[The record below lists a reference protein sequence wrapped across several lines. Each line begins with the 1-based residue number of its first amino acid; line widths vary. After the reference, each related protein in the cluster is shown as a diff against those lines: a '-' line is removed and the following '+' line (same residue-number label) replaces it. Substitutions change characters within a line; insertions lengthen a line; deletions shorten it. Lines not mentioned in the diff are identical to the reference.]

1 MKVTVNL
8 SAVAGER
15 AQKEAAARGVTI
27 EEYLEGVL
35 DVILDPP
42 TPSPFCS
49 TPLIEKR
56 VREQLRNF
64 PRGTQKD

>member
-8 SAVAGER
+8 SAVASER
-15 AQKEAAARGVTI
+15 AQQEAAARGVTI
-27 EEYLEGVL
+27 EEYLEGML
-35 DVILDPP
+35 DVLLDPP
-42 TPSPFCS
+42 TASPFCA